1 MCSGFS
7 LITSGAI
14 YDGMESTLIVEP
26 FLIYLINNPGI
37 LIHIVS
43 PYVVSSISISIDKRD
58 YYPLLLI
65 SNDLIDKYNTNIGI
79 GNYRD
84 WLLLMDVSP
93 SNDRIHH
100 GWRCFIVNFS
110 ISSLNSL
117 NVFSYLSNNNF
128 KYIPQIRII
137 ISYWLLGCTTH

>member
-84 WLLLMDVSP
+84 
-93 SNDRIHH
+93 
-100 GWRCFIVNFS
+100 
-110 ISSLNSL
+110 
-117 NVFSYLSNNNF
+117 
-128 KYIPQIRII
+128 
-137 ISYWLLGCTTH
+137 